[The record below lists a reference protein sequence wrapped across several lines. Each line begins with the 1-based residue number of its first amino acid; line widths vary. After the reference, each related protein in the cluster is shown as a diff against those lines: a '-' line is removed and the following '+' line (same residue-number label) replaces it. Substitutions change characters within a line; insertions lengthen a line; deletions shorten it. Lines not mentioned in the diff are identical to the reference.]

1 MQDEDNWFPSTYFCK
16 SLHFMS
22 HLHNNP
28 ILLINTAL
36 EVASVG
42 IAVNGKLIDQQLN
55 PIQKEHASFLHPA
68 IQSICKNN
76 GITLK
81 EIKAASVINGPGSYT
96 GLRVGLSAAKGICY
110 ANQLPLICINT
121 LEWIAYGN
129 KEQATDLIIPMIDAR
144 RMEVFTAVYSKQM
157 DVIAL
162 PTNLILEEE
171 SYAEYLAKHQALFVG
186 DGASKWETICKH
198 THAKFSS
205 AMHNENHHAALADMN
220 FKEQVFASLFEATPF
235 YTKEFHNTQKG

>member
-1 MQDEDNWFPSTYFCK
+1 
-16 SLHFMS
+16 MS
-22 HLHNNP
+22 QLHNNP

-36 EVASVG
+36 EEASVG
-42 IAVNGKLIDQQLN
+42 LAVGGKLIDQLLN

-81 EIKAASVINGPGSYT
+81 EIKAVSVINGPGSYT

-110 ANQLPLICINT
+110 ANQVPLICINT

-129 KEQATDLIIPMIDAR
+129 KEQSTDLIIPMIDAR

-157 DVIAL
+157 DVVAL

-171 SYAEYLAKHQALFVG
+171 SYAEYLNNHQALFVG
-186 DGASKWETICKH
+186 DGASKWEAMCKH
-198 THAKFSS
+198 K
-205 AMHNENHHAALADMN
+205 NGN
-220 FKEQVFASLFEATPF
+220 FKVAIHKESDHAILAQTYFTKQQFASIFGATPF
-235 YTKEFHNTQKG
+235 YTKEFYNTQKG

>member
-1 MQDEDNWFPSTYFCK
+1 
-16 SLHFMS
+16 MS
-22 HLHNNP
+22 QLHNNP

-36 EVASVG
+36 EEASVG
-42 IAVNGKLIDQQLN
+42 IAVDGKLVDQELN
-55 PIQKEHASFLHPA
+55 SIQKEHASFLHPA

-81 EIKAASVINGPGSYT
+81 EIKAVSVINGPGSYT

-121 LEWIAYGN
+121 LEWIAFGN
-129 KEQATDLIIPMIDAR
+129 KDQATDLIIPMIDAR

-157 DVIAL
+157 GVVAP

-171 SYAEYLAKHQALFVG
+171 SYADYL
-186 DGASKWETICKH
+186 S
-198 THAKFSS
+198 
-205 AMHNENHHAALADMN
+205 N
-220 FKEQVFASLFEATPF
+220 
-235 YTKEFHNTQKG
+235 